1 MIWTE
6 NQTLEYQLINREKKM
21 ESSFE
26 WENRRGRRSRRREG
40 TIAERRLAGKTRV
53 KKERNKQKK
62 ER

>member
-1 MIWTE
+1 
-6 NQTLEYQLINREKKM
+6 M

-26 WENRRGRRSRRREG
+26 WENRRGRRRRRRREG